1 MKTKVFP
8 LILFILC
15 VFAFS
20 EGNAQEHYIK
30 GIVTTFDSITIVG
43 ADVRVKSTKE
53 VVQTDTLGGF
63 EVKVAPNDKLK
74 ISAKGFQGRTVKLEE
89 NTKIVAVNLNLKP
102 GDKAREYAI
111 GYGYVKDGERLNA
124 LAQMT
129 NDDVDFSQY
138 TNMYDLIRGRFA
150 GVQVQNNGE
159 IIIRGVNSIN
169 MSSAALIIV
178 DGIQV
183 DRSIMNTLVPAQVK
197 SINVIKDGSAAIY
210 GSRGA
215 NGVVIIE
222 TKKGKNDM

>member
-1 MKTKVFP
+1 MKTKLFP
-8 LILFILC
+8 FILFIIC
-15 VFAFS
+15 VFTINHGS
-20 EGNAQEHYIK
+20 AQERYIQ

-43 ADVRVKSTKE
+43 ADVFVKSSKE
-53 VVQTDTLGGF
+53 VVKTDTLGHF
-63 EVKVAPNDKLK
+63 QVKVAPEDKIK

-129 NDDVDFSQY
+129 SDDVDFSQY

-150 GVQVQNNGE
+150 GVQVQSNGE
-159 IIIRGVNSIN
+159 IIIRGINSIN

-178 DGIQV
+178 DGMQV
-183 DRSIMNTLVPAQVK
+183 DNTILNSLVPTQVK
-197 SINVIKDGSAAIY
+197 SVNIIKDGSAAIY

-222 TKKGKNDM
+222 TKKGKDE